1 MDENWAPRHAIG
13 GEKGSKRLDPS
24 PETPRNL
31 DFSCREVDF
40 NRAYA
45 SVPYFTRPK
54 EEELRTLAVP
64 SRSLAAGEA
73 LAT

>member
-1 MDENWAPRHAIG
+1 MIFH
-13 GEKGSKRLDPS
+13 
-24 PETPRNL
+24 

-54 EEELRTLAVP
+54 EEELRGLAVP

-73 LAT
+73 LATSEAT